1 MLLISPNYHWPG
13 SPTGAGQSI
22 GKTPFG
28 SDFIQEWIGADI
40 IRTGESGRLYRQDYF
55 TPAQH
60 DVDRIGFRWDYEQ
73 YYPPV
78 YPPSH
83 YTAFLPLSYVP
94 YRWATFIWLG
104 ISLISLPIAVWSAE
118 RIAQKNQTH
127 DLKNLSHDGQAGT
140 RGFHRSWLLA
150 MLFPGLLTT
159 ITMGQKGIVFL
170 AIAGLTWLLWTREK
184 RFAAGLVFGLL
195 TIKPTLVF
203 VLPLIALVS
212 RQFRFLIGV
221 GLTAGLLIGW
231 SFCWVSLDVWR
242 DYVSV
247 VLSAG
252 DYQNVKGYRPDW
264 SASLL
269 TLTDWIFPGNKL
281 VKLIALIAG
290 SASLM
295 VLVWQMASA
304 KERDALNASQF
315 ARLIYVA
322 MLGTA
327 LLSPHFYFYDAMLL
341 ILPIRIWLVEQ
352 PTRATLHAA
361 VLTLFCWIAQ
371 EFQLTFPVLPIVFT
385 GLLLDASRSRFPRL
399 GNRRSGHTEAGLAS

>member
-1 MLLISPNYHWPG
+1 
-13 SPTGAGQSI
+13 
-22 GKTPFG
+22 
-28 SDFIQEWIGADI
+28 
-40 IRTGESGRLYRQDYF
+40 
-55 TPAQH
+55 
-60 DVDRIGFRWDYEQ
+60 
-73 YYPPV
+73 
-78 YPPSH
+78 
-83 YTAFLPLSYVP
+83 
-94 YRWATFIWLG
+94 
-104 ISLISLPIAVWSAE
+104 
-118 RIAQKNQTH
+118 
-127 DLKNLSHDGQAGT
+127 
-140 RGFHRSWLLA
+140 
-150 MLFPGLLTT
+150 
-159 ITMGQKGIVFL
+159 
-170 AIAGLTWLLWTREK
+170 
-184 RFAAGLVFGLL
+184 
-195 TIKPTLVF
+195 
-203 VLPLIALVS
+203 
-212 RQFRFLIGV
+212 
-221 GLTAGLLIGW
+221 
-231 SFCWVSLDVWR
+231 VSLDVWR